1 MSVPRPRI
9 DPLPGPS
16 RRGLLVLAA
25 LPTAASVRTIVP
37 APSAHAATIAV
48 APVER
53 TAPTVRVPTAV
64 TPLAIAVSAPVA
76 MPGAITMSPPS
87 VVVAVAVAVEVVS
100 PGIPHEGVVAAH
112 TSSAPVLRA
121 PAAVQ
126 GTVAGAGSVSGSR
139 RRRSASCESVR

>member
-9 DPLPGPS
+9 DPLPGPP
-16 RRGLLVLAA
+16 RRGRLALAA
-25 LPTAASVRTIVP
+25 LPTAASARTIVP
-37 APSAHAATIAV
+37 ASSAHAATIAV
-48 APVER
+48 APVVW

-76 MPGAITMSPPS
+76 MAGAITMSPPS
-87 VVVAVAVAVEVVS
+87 VVVVAAVAVEVVS
-100 PGIPHEGVVAAH
+100 PGIPHEGVVAAP
-112 TSSAPVLRA
+112 TSSALVLRA

-126 GTVAGAGSVSGSR
+126 GTVAGTGSVSGSR

>member
-9 DPLPGPS
+9 DPFPGPP
-16 RRGLLVLAA
+16 RRGLLALAA
-25 LPTAASVRTIVP
+25 LPTAASARTIVP

-87 VVVAVAVAVEVVS
+87 VAVAVAVVVEMVS
-100 PGIPHEGVVAAH
+100 LGIPHEGVVAAP

-126 GTVAGAGSVSGSR
+126 GTVAGAGSVSGSC

>member
-9 DPLPGPS
+9 DPLPGPP
-16 RRGLLVLAA
+16 RGGLLALAT
-25 LPTAASVRTIVP
+25 LPTAASARTIVP

-53 TAPTVRVPTAV
+53 TAPTVRVSTAV
-64 TPLAIAVSAPVA
+64 TPLSIAVSAVA
-76 MPGAITMSPPS
+76 MLGAITMSPPS
-87 VVVAVAVAVEVVS
+87 VVVVAAVAVEVVS
-100 PGIPHEGVVAAH
+100 PGIPHEGVVAAP
-112 TSSAPVLRA
+112 TSSALVLRA